1 MTQSYFVT
9 GTDTEVGKT
18 AVACALL
25 EAANQRGLKT
35 AAIKPVAANALRTG

>member
-25 EAANQRGLKT
+25 EAAQSARAKD
-35 AAIKPVAANALRTG
+35 RRHQTGSGRL

>member
-9 GTDTEVGKT
+9 GTDTEVGRT

-35 AAIKPVAANALRTG
+35 AAIKPVAAG